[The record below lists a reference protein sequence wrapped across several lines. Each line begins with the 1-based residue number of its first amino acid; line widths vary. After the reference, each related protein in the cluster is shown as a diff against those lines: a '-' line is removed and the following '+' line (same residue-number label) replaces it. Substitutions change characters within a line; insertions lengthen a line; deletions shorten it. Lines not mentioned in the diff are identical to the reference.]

1 MASNQGGK
9 MNDILP
15 DICDQYEDQVTLLD
29 LPLQSFGLR
38 YAFWGEIVTVRCF
51 HDNSKVREVLA
62 QDGKGKVLFVD
73 GNGSCQKALLGDQ
86 LAILAI
92 ENGWEGIIVNGAVRD
107 VAALSEMDL
116 GVKALAACPFKT
128 EKKGAGEIDVCL
140 TISRQMV
147 HPGDY
152 IYADWNGTLLSGKAL
167 EL

>member
-1 MASNQGGK
+1 

-15 DICDQYEDQVTLLD
+15 DICDIYEDQVTLLD

-62 QDGKGKVLFVD
+62 QNGQGKVLFVD
-73 GNGSCQKALLGDQ
+73 GNGSCEKALLGDQ

-92 ENGWEGIIVNGAVRD
+92 KNGWEGIIVNGAVRD

-116 GVKALAACPFKT
+116 GVKALSACPFKT
-128 EKKGAGEIDVCL
+128 EKKNAGEINVCL
-140 TISRQMV
+140 TISKQMV
-147 HPGDY
+147 HPGDF
-152 IYADWNGTLLSGKAL
+152 IYADWNGTLLSNKAL
-167 EL
+167 EF